1 MMTPLTTA
9 LRPDK
14 KRTVK
19 PTRTAQQ
26 ASYRTNSTVAVI
38 GLGYVGLPLAL
49 LAARKGFTVAGIDV
63 QQSKIELLSQ
73 GISPISDHAVEES
86 LRNLPVKRV
95 TFSSRYDALAD
106 ASTIVIC
113 VPTPVHGNH
122 IPDLGPVTKA
132 AQEIGKRLKP
142 GQLVIL
148 ESTVNPGVC
157 EEVVLPILESESGL
171 VGGQDFY
178 LAHCPERI
186 NPGDPKWNVENIPR
200 VVGSME
206 EQGLKRAKDFYSSIL
221 TGEVREMGSLKEA
234 EAVKIVENS
243 FRDINIAFVNELA
256 MSFSRLGIDVV
267 NVIKGAATKPFAFMA
282 HYPSCGVGGHCIP
295 VDPYY
300 LIEYAE
306 KNGFH
311 HEFLSLARKIN
322 NHMPEFTV
330 GQLVSGLNEKE
341 KAPKGLFVAVLGLA
355 YKANIEDCRE
365 SPSFEIIKHLA
376 QIGVHVKT
384 FDPHVPDRSTSLSL
398 DDALDGSYAV
408 IIATAH
414 KEFKELEPEYL
425 LKKGIH
431 VVVDGNNCLDKD
443 KFERAGIVY
452 RGIGR

>member
-1 MMTPLTTA
+1 
-9 LRPDK
+9 
-14 KRTVK
+14 
-19 PTRTAQQ
+19 
-26 ASYRTNSTVAVI
+26 
-38 GLGYVGLPLAL
+38 
-49 LAARKGFTVAGIDV
+49 
-63 QQSKIELLSQ
+63 
-73 GISPISDHAVEES
+73 
-86 LRNLPVKRV
+86 
-95 TFSSRYDALAD
+95 
-106 ASTIVIC
+106 
-113 VPTPVHGNH
+113 
-122 IPDLGPVTKA
+122 
-132 AQEIGKRLKP
+132 
-142 GQLVIL
+142 
-148 ESTVNPGVC
+148 
-157 EEVVLPILESESGL
+157 
-171 VGGQDFY
+171 
-178 LAHCPERI
+178 
-186 NPGDPKWNVENIPR
+186 
-200 VVGSME
+200 
-206 EQGLKRAKDFYSSIL
+206 
-221 TGEVREMGSLKEA
+221 
-234 EAVKIVENS
+234 
-243 FRDINIAFVNELA
+243 VNELA
-256 MSFSRLGIDVV
+256 MSFSKLGIDVV

-384 FDPHVPDRSTSLSL
+384 FDPHVPDKSSSLSL

-414 KEFKELEPEYL
+414 KEFKELEPEYF
-425 LKKGIH
+425 LKKGVQVI
-431 VVVDGNNCLDKD
+431 VDGNNCLDKD
-443 KFERAGIVY
+443 KFEKAGIVY